1 MIHQSRSLL
10 ILTSIM
16 EKKQIGW
23 YLISGGLAIFLL
35 EFISKILSF
44 ISNHPLLGVTFISIG

>member
-1 MIHQSRSLL
+1 
-10 ILTSIM
+10 M